1 MNTHYPNATLEV
13 NFKKDKV
20 FLAIFRHFSW
30 NFENFENFYKCLH
43 FSRGKKY
50 FFSKSDPNMV

>member
-30 NFENFENFYKCLH
+30 NFENFENIYKNSLSTCFKISRYH
-43 FSRGKKY
+43 FI
-50 FFSKSDPNMV
+50 

>member
-30 NFENFENFYKCLH
+30 NFENFENFYKC
-43 FSRGKKY
+43 
-50 FFSKSDPNMV
+50 